1 MMDVLVL
8 ITCILRSSEISISW
22 YLMNAFFLLFFVL
35 SSWAKRHFFFF
46 LIFIFA
52 SPRTVN
58 GKNLCRKQLFRPG
71 FQTATFVP
79 LFLGF
84 TVIRR
89 YDDRYVNRRSPI
101 SAPVSHPILTMSRA
115 RRTIST
121 QRDEATNTR
130 NVAICIFQR
139 IANPTR
145 AYLSLVVVRLP
156 VRNLSRQMGCFFF
169 NVNHSGCEFV
179 SVWQMYGYKFDMEVQ
194 RATNCEFADKE
205 KSISVKAGESNWRY
219 LISFVI

>member
-1 MMDVLVL
+1 MIFNERFLPSVLRPIFLSKV
-8 ITCILRSSEISISW
+8 T
-22 YLMNAFFLLFFVL
+22 FFLLINFYFRIP
-35 SSWAKRHFFFF
+35 A
-46 LIFIFA
+46 
-52 SPRTVN
+52 VN
-58 GKNLCRKQLFRPG
+58 RKSLCRKQLFRPG

-101 SAPVSHPILTMSRA
+101 SAPVSHPTSPTMSRA

-121 QRDEATNTR
+121 QRDEAMNAR

-139 IANPTR
+139 IANSTR

-156 VRNLSRQMGCFFF
+156 ARNLSRQIGCFFF
-169 NVNHSGCEFV
+169 F
-179 SVWQMYGYKFDMEVQ
+179 FL
-194 RATNCEFADKE
+194 T
-205 KSISVKAGESNWRY
+205 
-219 LISFVI
+219 